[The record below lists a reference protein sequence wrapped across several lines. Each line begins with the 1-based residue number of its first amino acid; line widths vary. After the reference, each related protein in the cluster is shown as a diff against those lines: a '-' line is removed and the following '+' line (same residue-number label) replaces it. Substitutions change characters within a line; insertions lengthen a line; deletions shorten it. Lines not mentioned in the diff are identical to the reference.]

1 MKTLIIIRHAKSSW
15 ENNLPDKLR
24 PLLPK
29 GILNTEKVANA
40 CFEFLPKNF
49 VIFSSDSVRT
59 RETARIFCKEINF
72 EFQKIEFTDLLYTFS
87 YYDLVKFIKNIDD
100 IHDNIIIFGHNFA
113 LTDFINQHSDYELDN
128 LPTSG
133 LVLIEFDV
141 ENWQNIQK
149 GILKQK
155 IIPKEI

>member
-1 MKTLIIIRHAKSSW
+1 MKTIILIRHAKSSW

-29 GILNTEKVANA
+29 GIINTQKVAQA
-40 CFEFLPKNF
+40 CVGFLPKNF
-49 VIFSSDSVRT
+49 MIFSSDSVRT
-59 RETARIFCKEINF
+59 RETARIFCKEINYD
-72 EFQKIEFTDLLYTFS
+72 FQKIEFNDMLYTFE
-87 YYDLVKFIKNIDD
+87 YYDLVKFIQNIDANR
-100 IHDNIIIFGHNFA
+100 DNIIIFGHNFA

-133 LVLIEFDV
+133 LVLIEFEV
-141 ENWQNIQK
+141 ENWQKTQK
-149 GILKQK
+149 GKLKHK